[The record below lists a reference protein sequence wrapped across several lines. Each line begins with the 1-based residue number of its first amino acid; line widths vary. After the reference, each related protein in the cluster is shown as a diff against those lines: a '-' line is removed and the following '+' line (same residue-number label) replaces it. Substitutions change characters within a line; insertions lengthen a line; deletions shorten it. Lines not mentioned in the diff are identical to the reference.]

1 MAYSDPTYMGQ
12 VGSPDGGL
20 HINLAY
26 VEAFKAGFEQ
36 AFQQTESKLQPFFEQ
51 ETQNSEFQY
60 FDRIGEAEAM
70 QEDATRFG
78 ANPNSDIGH
87 DRRRI
92 GLKDYELGK
101 YIDEKDL
108 KRVLTDPMNAYTQ
121 AMLAS
126 GKRKIDD
133 IIISKFFGEAYVGK
147 SGGGVANFVSAAN
160 LENSTDIR
168 IGENSSGGL
177 STAGK
182 TTIVA
187 NAQDFEEAPA
197 GGELIGDTSDYLEGF
212 SIGSNYV
219 DSGTSAE
226 SGLTLA
232 KLRAARTTMLR
243 LQAIDQDDIVNCF
256 VSAKQIDDLLGITE
270 VVNSDFA
277 VRKSLVEGN
286 VTTFL
291 GFRFIQTERLPLS
304 TGADG
309 NERRCIIATP
319 KALKLSIG
327 SALKGDMWRDP
338 SKKNAPYLY
347 FKLCAEASRMWG
359 EVAGEIRCAE

>member
-1 MAYSDPTYMGQ
+1 MAYSDPAYM
-12 VGSPDGGL
+12 SADGAGTL
-20 HINLAY
+20 AGGITINNAY
-26 VEAFKAGFEQ
+26 VQAYKEGFEQ

-51 ETQNSEFQY
+51 ESQNEEFQY
-60 FDRIGEAEAM
+60 FDRIGVAEDM
-70 QEDATRFG
+70 TEDVSRYAD
-78 ANPNSDIGH
+78 NPNSEISH

-101 YIDEKDL
+101 YVDEKDL
-108 KRVLTDPMNAYTQ
+108 KRVLTDPMNSYTQ
-121 AMLAS
+121 ALLAS

-147 SGGGVANFVSAAN
+147 SGGTTRTFAEGVGDENRTNIVVGTKSAG
-160 LENSTDIR
+160 DI
-168 IGENSSGGL
+168 
-177 STAGK
+177 TAAGK
-182 TTIVA
+182 YVI
-187 NAQDFEEAPA
+187 A
-197 GGELIGDTSDYLEGF
+197 GGETEGF

-219 DSGTSAE
+219 DSGSSAE

-243 LQAIDQDDIVNCF
+243 LQAIEQDEVVNCF

-270 VVNSDFA
+270 VVNSDYA
-277 VRKSLVEGN
+277 VRKSLVDGN
-286 VTTFL
+286 VTSFL

-304 TGADG
+304 TGSDG
-309 NERRCIIATP
+309 NERRCIVATP

-327 SALKGDMWRDP
+327 TALKGDVWRVP
-338 SKKNAPYLY
+338 AKKNIPYVY

>member
-1 MAYSDPTYMGQ
+1 MASDGAGTLA
-12 VGSPDGGL
+12 GGIT
-20 HINLAY
+20 INNAY
-26 VEAFKAGFEQ
+26 VQAYKEGFEQ

-51 ETQNSEFQY
+51 ESQNEEFQY
-60 FDRIGEAEAM
+60 FDRIGVAEDM
-70 QEDATRFG
+70 TEDATRY
-78 ANPNSDIGH
+78 ADNPNSAIAH

-101 YIDEKDL
+101 YVDEKDL
-108 KRVLTDPMNAYTQ
+108 KRVLTDPMNSYTQ
-121 AMLAS
+121 ALLAS

-133 IIISKFFGEAYVGK
+133 IIIDKFFGEAYVGK
-147 SGGGVANFVSAAN
+147 SGATTRAFTEGAGDENRTNIVVGGKSAEGITA
-160 LENSTDIR
+160 
-168 IGENSSGGL
+168 
-177 STAGK
+177 AGK
-182 TTIVA
+182 YVV
-187 NAQDFEEAPA
+187 A
-197 GGELIGDTSDYLEGF
+197 GGETEGF

-243 LQAIDQDDIVNCF
+243 LQAIDQDEVVNCF

-270 VVNSDFA
+270 VVNSDYA
-277 VRKSLVEGN
+277 VRKSLVDGN
-286 VTTFL
+286 VTSFL

-304 TGADG
+304 TGSDG

-327 SALKGDMWRDP
+327 TALKGDVWRVP
-338 SKKNAPYLY
+338 AKKNIPYVY
-347 FKLCAEASRMWG
+347 FKMCAEASRMWG
-359 EVAGEIRCAE
+359 EVSGEIRCAE

>member
-1 MAYSDPTYMGQ
+1 MAYSDPSYMA
-12 VGSPDGGL
+12 SDGAGTL
-20 HINLAY
+20 AGGITINNAY
-26 VEAFKAGFEQ
+26 VQAYKEGFEQ

-51 ETQNSEFQY
+51 ESQNEEFQY
-60 FDRIGEAEAM
+60 FDRIGVAEDM
-70 QEDATRFG
+70 TEDATRY
-78 ANPNSDIGH
+78 ADNPNSAIAH

-101 YIDEKDL
+101 YVDEKDL
-108 KRVLTDPMNAYTQ
+108 KRVLTDPMNSYTQ
-121 AMLAS
+121 ALLAS

-133 IIISKFFGEAYVGK
+133 IIIDKFFGEAYVGK
-147 SGGGVANFVSAAN
+147 SGATTRAFTEGAGDENRTNIVVGGKSAEGITA
-160 LENSTDIR
+160 
-168 IGENSSGGL
+168 
-177 STAGK
+177 AGK
-182 TTIVA
+182 YVV
-187 NAQDFEEAPA
+187 A
-197 GGELIGDTSDYLEGF
+197 GGETEGF

-243 LQAIDQDDIVNCF
+243 LQAIDQDEVVNCF

-270 VVNSDFA
+270 VVNSDYA
-277 VRKSLVEGN
+277 VRKSLVDGN
-286 VTTFL
+286 VTSFL

-304 TGADG
+304 TGSDG

-327 SALKGDMWRDP
+327 TALKGDVWRVP
-338 SKKNAPYLY
+338 AKKNIPYVY
-347 FKLCAEASRMWG
+347 FKMCAEASRMWG
-359 EVAGEIRCAE
+359 EVSGEIRCAE